1 MQATAWFTA
10 LRYGFIACYA
20 VSGVIERC
28 YKRAREFSLNI
39 SYRGLSKSMGPRS
52 ICASNEEE
60 VQQTADTA
68 QRAALSTVLF
78 TKLCKAEQ
86 SKRIRLPGRVESVGD
101 KRNAHRIRLQT

>member
-1 MQATAWFTA
+1 MQATARFTA

-39 SYRGLSKSMGPRS
+39 SYLGLSKSMGPRS

-60 VQQTADTA
+60 VQETAEHCTA
-68 QRAALSTVLF
+68 SCLID
-78 TKLCKAEQ
+78 C
-86 SKRIRLPGRVESVGD
+86 SVYE
-101 KRNAHRIRLQT
+101 IM